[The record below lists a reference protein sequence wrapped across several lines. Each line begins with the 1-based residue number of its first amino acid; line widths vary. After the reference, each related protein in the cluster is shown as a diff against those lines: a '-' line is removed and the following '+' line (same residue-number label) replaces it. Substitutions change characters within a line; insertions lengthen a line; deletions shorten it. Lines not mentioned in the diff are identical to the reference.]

1 MTAKTTT
8 QQQHPGKATI
18 RTAVQGFLGTLLT
31 LGVVAPIAA
40 SIIGESLGGYLPES
54 ATAWIIAAAALVA
67 AVSAT
72 VARLMA
78 IPQVDAWLKR
88 LGLASGPDA

>member
-1 MTAKTTT
+1 MTTKTTT
-8 QQQHPGKATI
+8 QQKYPGKASV

-31 LGVVAPIAA
+31 AGVVAPLAA
-40 SIIGESLGGYLPES
+40 SIIGESLGAYLPDG
-54 ATAWIIAAAALVA
+54 AVAWVVGAAALVA
-67 AVSAT
+67 AISAT

-78 IPQVDAWLKR
+78 IPAVDAWLKR